1 MNDAR
6 ENNAST
12 FGIYLACIL
21 LCYTQAAG
29 ITTIYSMASTLYRIF
44 DDPLKIGWVITS
56 YYLVAASSSAI
67 CGRFGDLLGRRHVAM
82 LMLLVG
88 GIGAFISATASGLN
102 GVIAGCTL
110 QGAAGGVMSLAFGIL
125 RENLP
130 PRRLPFAIG
139 VMSSAATA
147 GAGVSFLIAGIVIDN
162 YSWNGGFYMKVI
174 LAIITVIAL
183 LVFVPAP
190 TRERASLKG
199 ISILP
204 GLLFAPAIAGVF
216 VAIQLAH
223 GWGWSAPGIW
233 VIIAASLTTLMFWA
247 YHQSRQ
253 ATPLI
258 YVRSLAI
265 RNVLFGNLI
274 LAVLA
279 AGWCQNGQMLS
290 LILQQPAWTGTSFA
304 VSATF
309 SGLVLLGLNAVS
321 LFASPWGGV
330 MAVRK
335 GARHAALIGGV
346 VGVIAWTVVVF
357 DHSSLWVF
365 IAADFV
371 LMVGLCIVQ
380 VTGFNLVVQAT
391 APERTSEAS
400 GMTFVIF
407 YTFSAIGGQIIF
419 LLLASSTVTQAGTG
433 SYPSGSAYDLAL
445 AFIEIMGLIG
455 LVIAYCL
462 PRQGEKQALTQGAA
476 SAS

>member
-1 MNDAR
+1 M
-6 ENNAST
+6 
-12 FGIYLACIL
+12 
-21 LCYTQAAG
+21 
-29 ITTIYSMASTLYRIF
+29 
-44 DDPLKIGWVITS
+44 
-56 YYLVAASSSAI
+56 
-67 CGRFGDLLGRRHVAM
+67 
-82 LMLLVG
+82 
-88 GIGAFISATASGLN
+88 
-102 GVIAGCTL
+102 
-110 QGAAGGVMSLAFGIL
+110 
-125 RENLP
+125 
-130 PRRLPFAIG
+130 
-139 VMSSAATA
+139 
-147 GAGVSFLIAGIVIDN
+147 
-162 YSWNGGFYMKVI
+162 
-174 LAIITVIAL
+174 
-183 LVFVPAP
+183 
-190 TRERASLKG
+190 
-199 ISILP
+199 
-204 GLLFAPAIAGVF
+204 
-216 VAIQLAH
+216 
-223 GWGWSAPGIW
+223 
-233 VIIAASLTTLMFWA
+233 
-247 YHQSRQ
+247 
-253 ATPLI
+253 
-258 YVRSLAI
+258 
-265 RNVLFGNLI
+265 
-274 LAVLA
+274 
-279 AGWCQNGQMLS
+279 
-290 LILQQPAWTGTSFA
+290 
-304 VSATF
+304 
-309 SGLVLLGLNAVS
+309 
-321 LFASPWGGV
+321 GGV

>member
-1 MNDAR
+1 MSDAR
-6 ENNAST
+6 ENTAST

-44 DDPLKIGWVITS
+44 DDPLRIGWVITS

-67 CGRFGDLLGRRHVAM
+67 CGRFGDLLGRRRVAL
-82 LMLLVG
+82 LMLSVA
-88 GIGAFISATASGLN
+88 GIGALVSATASGLN
-102 GVIAGCTL
+102 GVIVGCTL

-130 PRRLPFAIG
+130 PHRLPFAIG

-147 GAGVSFLIAGIVIDN
+147 GAGISFLIAGLVIDN
-162 YSWNGGFYMKVI
+162 YAWNGGFYMKVI
-174 LAIITVIAL
+174 LAIITVGTL
-183 LVFVPAP
+183 LAFVPAP
-190 TRERASLKG
+190 HREKPSLQG

-204 GLLFAPAIAGVF
+204 GLLFAPAIAGF
-216 VAIQLAH
+216 FIAIQLAQ
-223 GWGWSAPGIW
+223 GWGWGDARIW
-233 VIIAASLTTLMFWA
+233 AIVAASLLGLVFWGV
-247 YHQSRQ
+247 HQNRQ

-290 LILQQPAWTGTSFA
+290 LILQQPAWTGTGFA
-304 VSATF
+304 VSASV
-309 SGLVLLGLNAVS
+309 SGLILLGLNAVS
-321 LFASPWGGV
+321 LFASPWGGL
-330 MAVRK
+330 MAVKR
-335 GARHAALIGGV
+335 GTRHAALVGGV
-346 VGVIAWTVVVF
+346 IGVIAWTVVLIG
-357 DHSSLWVF
+357 HASMWVF
-365 IAADFV
+365 ITADFL
-371 LMVGLCIVQ
+371 LMVGLCVVQ

-419 LLLASSTVTQAGTG
+419 LLLATSTVSQAGNG
-433 SYPSGSAYDLAL
+433 SFPSASAYDLGL
-445 AFIEIMGLIG
+445 AFIEIMGIIG
-455 LVIAYCL
+455 LAIAYCL
-462 PRQGEKQALTQGAA
+462 PRQAKSPA
-476 SAS
+476 SMQTH